1 MLKLL
6 CKICS
11 TLTPSDVD
19 IVEQMSNVA
28 TILSNILEM
37 DVFLDCPTK
46 KEDEAMVV
54 FHARPEKKSLYSK
67 NIAGEIAYR
76 LNEPAVF
83 RTFSTGLA
91 SRNYKAI
98 TQENE
103 HVLQN
108 ILPIFNSIDEV
119 ICVIIIEYSESQ
131 KEIFD
136 KEYNKKAA
144 GILMG
149 QIDSLKDRVTEYIN
163 DAIITFNKDGYATY
177 ANKVAKSLY
186 ENLGKSNIV
195 GESFENLYFERASYQ
210 EIIEN
215 PENYKVKEIQIL
227 NFSLN
232 IQCLVS
238 KINENIKRVTLII
251 KDITK
256 EKKHAEELRLK
267 TIFIKE
273 IHHRVKNNLQ
283 TVASLLRLQKRRIKN
298 EEAKK
303 VLDETINR
311 ILSIAITHEV
321 LSTTGM
327 DSISINPILE
337 ILYGNFFKN
346 YIDKSKKIEFN
357 MVGDEFNL
365 SSDKATSIALV
376 VNEIIQNA
384 VDHAFVDRESGLV
397 TIELKK
403 EEEFSWIKISDNGI
417 GMDLSKQENN
427 MGFLIVNSLVKDKLK
442 GEIKINSSKYIGTTV
457 EFSFKNN

>member
-1 MLKLL
+1 MLRLF

-11 TLTPSDVD
+11 TLTPTDID

-54 FHARPEKKSLYSK
+54 FHARPEKNSLYSK

-91 SRNYKAI
+91 SRNYKAV

-103 HVLQN
+103 QVLQN
-108 ILPIFNSIDEV
+108 ILPIFNSLDEV
-119 ICVIIIEYSESQ
+119 ICVIIIEYSEKQ

-136 KEYNKKAA
+136 KKYNKEAA
-144 GILMG
+144 GLLME

-177 ANKVAKSLY
+177 ANKVAKKLY
-186 ENLGKSNIV
+186 ESLGKVSII
-195 GESFENLYFERASYQ
+195 GESFENLYFERAAYQ
-210 EIIEN
+210 LIIDN
-215 PENYKVKEIQIL
+215 PDAYKSKEINIL
-227 NFSLN
+227 NLILN
-232 IQCLVS
+232 VQCFVS
-238 KINENIKRVTLII
+238 KINEDVKRVTLII
-251 KDITK
+251 KDITE
-256 EKKHAEELRLK
+256 EKRHAEELRLK

-298 EEAKK
+298 EEVKK
-303 VLDETINR
+303 ILDETINR

-321 LSTTGM
+321 LSTTGI
-327 DSISINPILE
+327 DQISIKPILE
-337 ILYGNFFKN
+337 ILYGNYFKN
-346 YIDKSKKIEFN
+346 SIDKTKKIEFN
-357 MVGDEFNL
+357 ISGDEFFI
-365 SSDKATSIALV
+365 SSDKATSVALV
-376 VNEIIQNA
+376 ANEIIQNA
-384 VDHAFVDRESGLV
+384 VDHAFKGRMNGVIN
-397 TIELKK
+397 IEIKK
-403 EEEFSWIKISDNGI
+403 ADDFSWIKISDNGV
-417 GMDLSKQENN
+417 GMDLSKNENN
-427 MGFLIVNSLVKDKLK
+427 MGFLIVNSLIKDKLK
-442 GEIKINSSKYIGTTV
+442 GSLNIKSEKNIGTTI
-457 EFSFKNN
+457 EFNFKN

>member
-1 MLKLL
+1 MLRLF

-11 TLTPSDVD
+11 TLTPTDID

-54 FHARPEKKSLYSK
+54 FHARPEKNSLYSK

-91 SRNYKAI
+91 SRNYKAV

-103 HVLQN
+103 QVLQN
-108 ILPIFNSIDEV
+108 ILPIFNSLDEV
-119 ICVIIIEYSESQ
+119 ICVIIIEYSEKQ

-136 KEYNKKAA
+136 KKYNKEAA
-144 GILMG
+144 GLLME

-177 ANKVAKSLY
+177 ANKVAKKLY
-186 ENLGKSNIV
+186 ESLGKASII
-195 GESFENLYFERASYQ
+195 GESFENLYFERAAYQ
-210 EIIEN
+210 LIIDN
-215 PENYKVKEIQIL
+215 PDAYKSKEINIL
-227 NFSLN
+227 NLILN
-232 IQCLVS
+232 VQCFVS
-238 KINENIKRVTLII
+238 KINEDVKRVTLII
-251 KDITK
+251 KDITE
-256 EKKHAEELRLK
+256 EKRHAEELRLK

-298 EEAKK
+298 EEVKK
-303 VLDETINR
+303 ILDETINR

-321 LSTTGM
+321 LSTTGI
-327 DSISINPILE
+327 DQISIKPILE
-337 ILYGNFFKN
+337 ILYGNYFKN
-346 YIDKSKKIEFN
+346 SIDKTKKIEFN
-357 MVGDEFNL
+357 ISGDEFFI
-365 SSDKATSIALV
+365 SSDKATSVALV
-376 VNEIIQNA
+376 ANEIIQNA
-384 VDHAFVDRESGLV
+384 VDHAFKGRINGIIN
-397 TIELKK
+397 IEIKK
-403 EEEFSWIKISDNGI
+403 DDDFSWIKISDNGV
-417 GMDLSKQENN
+417 GMDLSKNENN
-427 MGFLIVNSLVKDKLK
+427 MGFLIVNSLIKDKLK
-442 GEIKINSSKYIGTTV
+442 GSLNIKSEKNIGTTI
-457 EFSFKNN
+457 EFNFKN

>member
-1 MLKLL
+1 MLRLF

-11 TLTPSDVD
+11 TLTPTDID

-91 SRNYKAI
+91 SRNYKAV

-103 HVLQN
+103 QVLQN
-108 ILPIFNSIDEV
+108 ILPIFNSLDEV
-119 ICVIIIEYSESQ
+119 ICVIIIEYSEKQ

-136 KEYNKKAA
+136 KKYNKQAA
-144 GILMG
+144 GLLME

-177 ANKVAKSLY
+177 ANKVAKKLY
-186 ENLGKSNIV
+186 ESLGKASII
-195 GESFENLYFERASYQ
+195 GESFENLYFERAAYQ
-210 EIIEN
+210 LIIDN
-215 PENYKVKEIQIL
+215 PDAYKSKEINIL
-227 NFSLN
+227 NLILN
-232 IQCLVS
+232 VQCFVS
-238 KINENIKRVTLII
+238 KINEDVKRVTLII
-251 KDITK
+251 KDITE
-256 EKKHAEELRLK
+256 EKRHAEELRLK

-298 EEAKK
+298 EEVKK
-303 VLDETINR
+303 ILDETINR

-321 LSTTGM
+321 LSTTGI
-327 DSISINPILE
+327 DQISIKPILE
-337 ILYGNFFKN
+337 ILYGNYFKN
-346 YIDKSKKIEFN
+346 SIDKTKKIEFN
-357 MVGDEFNL
+357 ISGDEFFI
-365 SSDKATSIALV
+365 SSDKATSVALV
-376 VNEIIQNA
+376 ANEIIQNA
-384 VDHAFVDRESGLV
+384 VDHAFKGRINGVIN
-397 TIELKK
+397 IEIKK
-403 EEEFSWIKISDNGI
+403 ADDFSWIKISDNGV
-417 GMDLSKQENN
+417 GMDLSKNENN
-427 MGFLIVNSLVKDKLK
+427 MGFLIVNSLIKDKLK
-442 GEIKINSSKYIGTTV
+442 GNLNIKSEKNIGTTI
-457 EFSFKNN
+457 EFNFKN

>member
-1 MLKLL
+1 MLKLF

-11 TLTPSDVD
+11 TLTPSDTE

-67 NIAGEIAYR
+67 NISGEIAYR
-76 LNEPAVF
+76 INEPAVF

-103 HVLQN
+103 QVLQN
-108 ILPIFNSIDEV
+108 ILPIFNSLDEV
-119 ICVIIIEYSESQ
+119 ICVIIIEYSEKQ

-144 GILMG
+144 AILMG

-177 ANKVAKSLY
+177 ANKVAKILY
-186 ENLGKSNIV
+186 ENLGKHNII
-195 GESFENLYFERASYQ
+195 GESFENLYFERINYNS
-210 EIIEN
+210 ILEN
-215 PENYKVKEIQIL
+215 PDSYKMKEINIL
-227 NFSLN
+227 NYSLSV
-232 IQCLVS
+232 QCFVS

-251 KDITK
+251 KDITE

-283 TVASLLRLQKRRIKN
+283 TIASLLRLQKRRIKN
-298 EEAKK
+298 EEVKK
-303 VLDETINR
+303 ILDETINR

-321 LSTTGM
+321 LSTTGI
-327 DSISINPILE
+327 DQISIKPILD
-337 ILYGNFFKN
+337 ILYGNYFKN
-346 YIDKSKKIEFN
+346 NIDKTKKIEFN
-357 MVGDEFNL
+357 IYGDEFFI
-365 SSDKATSIALV
+365 SSDKATSVALV

-384 VDHAFVDRESGLV
+384 IDHAFIGRDKGKIEIEIIKNQESSK
-397 TIELKK
+397 IR
-403 EEEFSWIKISDNGI
+403 ISDNGV
-417 GMDLSKQENN
+417 GMDLSKNENN
-427 MGFLIVNSLVKDKLK
+427 MGFLIVNSLIKDKLK
-442 GEIKINSSKYIGTTV
+442 GNIDVKSAKGIGTTI
-457 EFSFKNN
+457 EFDFKN